1 VVWLEV
7 RKAEIVNVDL
17 VVFDLDGTLVDSR
30 RDLADSVNALLDER
44 GAPPLAEDLIGTMV
58 GDGSRLLVE
67 RALKTAGVTPPPDA
81 LARFLELYDAR
92 LLVHTQ
98 PYDGVI
104 ELLSE
109 LERRGIRRAVFTN
122 KPQRAAERVLEGL
135 DLARW
140 FDAGVIGA
148 EAAYPR
154 KPDPSGL
161 LALAR
166 EAGVPVERT
175 LMVGDAA
182 QDVET
187 ARRAGAPICVARYG
201 FGYPTAAAVLT
212 GAELVIDR
220 PADLLRSL

>member
-1 VVWLEV
+1 M
-7 RKAEIVNVDL
+7 NVAL
-17 VVFDLDGTLVDSR
+17 IVFDLDGTLVDSR
-30 RDLADSVNALLDER
+30 RDLADSVNALLHEL
-44 GAPPLAEDLIGTMV
+44 GAAPLAEDLIGTMV
-58 GDGSRLLVE
+58 GDGSRQLVQ
-67 RALKTAGVTPPPDA
+67 RALEAAAVTPPPDA
-81 LARFLELYDAR
+81 LERFLEIYDAR
-92 LLVHTQ
+92 LLVHTR

-104 ELLSE
+104 ALLSE
-109 LERRGIRRAVFTN
+109 LERRGVRRAVFTN

-166 EAGVPVERT
+166 GADVPVAQT

-187 ARRAGAPICVARYG
+187 ARKAGAPVCVARYG
-201 FGYPTAAAVLT
+201 FGYPTAAPMLT
-212 GAELVIDR
+212 GAELVIDQ
-220 PADLLRSL
+220 PGDLLSSLSKPRQA